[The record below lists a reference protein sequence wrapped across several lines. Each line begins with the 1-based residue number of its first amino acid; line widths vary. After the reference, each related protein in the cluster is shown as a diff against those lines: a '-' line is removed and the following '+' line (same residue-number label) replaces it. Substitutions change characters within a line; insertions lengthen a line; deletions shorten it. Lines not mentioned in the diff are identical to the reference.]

1 MTEMNEDFN
10 EKQAERDRES
20 DFRGKFYGII
30 FRVPR
35 YFKEKFKIG

>member
-30 FRVPR
+30 FSSSSIFQREV
-35 YFKEKFKIG
+35 